1 MSLPL
6 TALSDDEV
14 SHYAAFD
21 DDVAQELARRNQRY
35 STGYIAQIEKLQRE
49 LEWSERERED
59 LETQVN
65 DHEALQWSMEK
76 AAEYIRRALNSDD
89 RAELEDVLKLALEE
103 LEQ

>member
-35 STGYIAQIEKLQRE
+35 STGYIAQIENLQRE
-49 LEWSERERED
+49 LEWSRED
-59 LETQVN
+59 LETQFN